1 MVTIGGAQAAGD
13 AKYPDWKGQ
22 WDAINPRLGGQ
33 GVKFD
38 PNKPFGP
45 AQQAPL
51 TPEYQKV
58 HEESMADQ
66 AKGGQGNFI
75 DHTKCG
81 SDVYFLSGDGFLMP
95 TKKDQA
101 PPDLRFFKKAP

>member
-1 MVTIGGAQAAGD
+1 MIGRSTAHVFALAVTLTATVGSAQAADGS
-13 AKYPDWKGQ
+13 KYPNWKGE
-22 WDAINPRLGGQ
+22 WDAINPRFGGQ

-38 PNKPFGP
+38 PTKPFGP

-75 DHTKCG
+75 DHAKCIPG
-81 SDVYFLSGDGFLMP
+81 
-95 TKKDQA
+95 A
-101 PPDLRFFKKAP
+101 CRA

>member
-1 MVTIGGAQAAGD
+1 MSVALTQSHSKNARRLTIMLHGRSTRTFALAAAMIVTVGAAQAAEN
-13 AKYPDWKGQ
+13 AKYPNWKGE

-38 PNKPFGP
+38 PTKAFGP

-51 TPEYQKV
+51 TPEYRKV

-66 AKGGQGNFI
+66 AKGG
-75 DHTKCG
+75 H
-81 SDVYFLSGDGFLMP
+81 
-95 TKKDQA
+95 
-101 PPDLRFFKKAP
+101 